1 MYCIFIAYLVDGQTR
16 LIYNMY
22 TALFDSNKSKRD
34 LVFFF
39 ISVVF
44 FLYIFF
50 SYLLTFFK
58 VYCINTRIIFYFF
71 NLGFTTF

>member
-44 FLYIFF
+44 FSIFF
-50 SYLLTFFK
+50 LVIY
-58 VYCINTRIIFYFF
+58 
-71 NLGFTTF
+71 